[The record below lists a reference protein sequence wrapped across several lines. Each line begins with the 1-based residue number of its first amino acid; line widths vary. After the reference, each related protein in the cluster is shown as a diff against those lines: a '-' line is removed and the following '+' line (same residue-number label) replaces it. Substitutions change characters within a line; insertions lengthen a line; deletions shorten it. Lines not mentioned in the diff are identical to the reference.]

1 MLAFEVTINGKRRYL
16 AGHVDEH
23 SLHLILWGN
32 NRFGRAATVNTSV
45 AVPHDGPG
53 GFATLSYDSEP
64 LSVGDEL
71 TIRIVDAEAPDP
83 PLERNDGDGSYKIEI
98 EASSG

>member
-32 NRFGRAATVNTSV
+32 NRFGRAASVNTSV
-45 AVPHDGPG
+45 TVPHDGPG

-71 TIRIVDAEAPDP
+71 TIRIVDAEVPDP
-83 PLERNDGDGSYKIEI
+83 PLKRNDGDGSYKIEI